1 MSLGFIIYQQ
11 LLSLKYI
18 LIKIINLIFRVYFTT
33 CRAIAYNDTK
43 FNEWVA
49 EGKAPPVSGIRRL
62 YWTVQSLGFK
72 TVFLSGTAEKFTDV
86 RISNLHESGYYNWEK
101 LILKYDI

>member
-1 MSLGFIIYQQ
+1 MDVNIRFI
-11 LLSLKYI
+11 
-18 LIKIINLIFRVYFTT
+18 RVYFTT

-49 EGKAPPVSGIRRL
+49 EGKAPPVPGIRRL
-62 YWTVQSLGFK
+62 YQTVQTLGFK

-86 RISNLHESGYYNWEK
+86 RISNLQESGYSSWEK
-101 LILKYDI
+101 LILKYEIIKRPFKPRLIY